1 MIRKI
6 VSLTLAWMFL
16 ISSISGVM
24 LFISPPGRVAYWTDW
39 SFLGFTKTQWDHL
52 HTVTTLLMIIA
63 VILHLYYNW
72 KPFTSYMKNSI
83 TKAFSAT
90 KELILSIVFTT
101 VIALGAIFELVPF
114 NFIINTGDYI
124 SEDWEVTYGSPPYN
138 HAELDTLKTFCKKL
152 NINYEVA
159 KSTLEKSNLTLKE
172 SHSLLRIATDNKI
185 SPQKIFEIITFKTSK
200 QSLMPRE
207 GSGMGKKTLSQV
219 CEIRGLNLKKVL
231 IKLRKNGIEANG
243 TDKFKIIAQ
252 KYKITPMKLL
262 EIIEER

>member
-1 MIRKI
+1 MIRKV

-24 LFISPPGRVAYWTDW
+24 LFISPPGRVAHWTDW

-63 VILHLYYNW
+63 VVLHLYYNW

-83 TKAFSAT
+83 TKALSAT
-90 KELILSIVFTT
+90 KELVISIIFTT
-101 VIALGAIFELVPF
+101 IIALGAIFELLPF
-114 NFIINTGDYI
+114 NLIIDTGDYI

-152 NINYEVA
+152 NINYEIS
-159 KSTLEKSNLTLKE
+159 KSTLEKSNIVFEE
-172 SHSLLRIATDNKI
+172 SSSLLSIAEDNKI
-185 SPQKIFEIITFKTSK
+185 SPQKIFEIIAFKIPK
-200 QSLMPRE
+200 QNLMPRE

-219 CEIRGLNLKKVL
+219 CQIRGLNLSQVL
-231 IKLRKNGIEANG
+231 IKLRKNGIEVNE
-243 TDKFKIIAQ
+243 TDKFKTIAQ
-252 KYKITPMKLL
+252 RYNISPMELL

>member
-1 MIRKI
+1 MIRKV

-24 LFISPPGRVAYWTDW
+24 LFISPPGRVAHWTDW

-72 KPFTSYMKNSI
+72 KPFVSYMKDSV
-83 TKAFSAT
+83 TKALSAT
-90 KELILSIVFTT
+90 KELIISLIIVVSIVF
-101 VIALGAIFELVPF
+101 GAILELFPF
-114 NFIINTGDYI
+114 NVIIDTGDYI
-124 SEDWEVTYGSPPYN
+124 SEDWEITYGSPPYN
-138 HAELDTLKTFCKKL
+138 HAELDTLKTFCQKL

-159 KSTLEKSNLTLKE
+159 KSTLEKSNLTFKE
-172 SHSLLRIATDNKI
+172 SSSILSIAEDNKI
-185 SPQKIFEIITFKTSK
+185 SPQKIFEIITFKTPK
-200 QSLMPRE
+200 QNLVPRA

-219 CEIRGLNLKKVL
+219 CEIRGLNLDQVL
-231 IKLRKNGIEANG
+231 VKLHKNGIEVSE
-243 TDKFKIIAQ
+243 TDKFKTIAQ
-252 KYKITPMKLL
+252 RYNISPMELL